1 MENVN
6 IALKK
11 QLFIKINAIAKKD
24 FIGMNKNG
32 HVYLNVDNGK
42 NGTVKNAFVKMVV
55 DGMEINVKNVQ

>member
-24 FIGMNKNG
+24 FIGMICSNKE
-32 HVYLNVDNGK
+32 LISMIDLL
-42 NGTVKNAFVKMVV
+42 
-55 DGMEINVKNVQ
+55 DMESLFLAHFKLQYIYY